1 MTEYD
6 VWLAGIEQLG
16 KESLYVLWQAS
27 GRKKDFAET
36 LYRMKESELQRFC
49 ETAYTK
55 ENNERERLERRPLSL
70 LQVNKIV
77 RRVTEEKE
85 IYSSREDL
93 RELGRRLERKGIR
106 YIWAGDS
113 CFPKRLQYI
122 DNPPFGLFVKGRLPD
137 EDRPAVGIV
146 GTRLASAYGRDQAK
160 RFASE
165 LAAEGVQIIS
175 GMARG
180 VDGVAG
186 RGALDESDN
195 SFAVLGG
202 GVDICYPR
210 ENADLYEALAER
222 GGLISEY
229 RPGLQPQSRFFPAR
243 NRIISGLAD
252 LVLVVEAREQS
263 GTLITVDRAL
273 EQGKDVWAIPGR
285 ICDRNSSGCN
295 HLIRQGA
302 GIALSPEL
310 LLEALGVKEAGE
322 EAREIRRPVQMSF
335 DFETMSLGDDKAE
348 RTWEISTTEKIT
360 GRTTERTAG
369 GTTERAAGGTAER
382 AAGRTTEEATERT
395 TEEATERTTEETTE
409 RTAGKAL
416 AKSLEKSVA
425 VGILKEL
432 DAATPRGL
440 DDIAEEINR
449 FMEREVPYSELMRE
463 LTRLILKGKVQEIRV
478 GQYISCK
485 SV

>member
-70 LQVNKIV
+70 SQVNKIV

-348 RTWEISTTEKIT
+348 RTWEKEPERVTKSTTEKIT
-360 GRTTERTAG
+360 GRIT
-369 GTTERAAGGTAER
+369 ER

-395 TEEATERTTEETTE
+395 AGRTTEETTE